1 MKGKPRNTGRAG
13 DGMSKYQAQ
22 PAVID
27 GVRFASK
34 REARRWAELLLLQ
47 SAGEI
52 TDLRR
57 QVKIG
62 MEGRDGPIRTPTGR
76 KAAYVAD
83 FTYVNAR
90 NGCLVIEDA
99 KGFPTPEYKLKRAIL
114 AAMGLTIKEV

>member
-1 MKGKPRNTGRAG
+1 MTKYGAQRAVV
-13 DGMSKYQAQ
+13 DGTA
-22 PAVID
+22 
-27 GVRFASK
+27 FASK

-47 SAGEI
+47 RAGEI

-62 MEGRDGPIRTPTGR
+62 MEGRDGPILTQTGR

-83 FTYVNAR
+83 FTYVDPR

-114 AAMGLTIKEV
+114 AAMGITIKEV